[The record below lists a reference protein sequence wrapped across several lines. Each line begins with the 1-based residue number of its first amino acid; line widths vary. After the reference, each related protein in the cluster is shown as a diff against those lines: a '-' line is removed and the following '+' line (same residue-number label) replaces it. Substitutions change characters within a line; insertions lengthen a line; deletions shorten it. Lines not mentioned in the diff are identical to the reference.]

1 MKKLSLHLH
10 DRKSTLHVIYNDIL
24 RNIPADN
31 SKFYVK
37 YNKNFLTVARKKEP
51 VDETDIITENKKK
64 KW

>member
-1 MKKLSLHLH
+1 MKKVSLHLH

-31 SKFYVK
+31 NKFCVK

-51 VDETDIITENKKK
+51 VDEKEITTEKKK
-64 KW
+64 EQ